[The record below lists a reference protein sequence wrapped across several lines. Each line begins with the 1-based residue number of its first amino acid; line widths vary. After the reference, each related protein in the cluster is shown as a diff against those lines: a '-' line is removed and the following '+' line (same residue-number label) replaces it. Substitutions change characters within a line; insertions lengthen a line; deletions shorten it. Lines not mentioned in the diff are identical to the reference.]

1 MTYCAK
7 SDLVQRFGQ
16 REIDDLLDRD
26 NDGDDDT
33 STLDSTIAD
42 ADALIDSYVSSKY
55 QTPLDPVPQIIKYIS
70 CDITRFMLWD
80 DNAPEEVRNRY
91 NDAIARLKDIAKSM
105 MKLPSTT
112 VVAPD
117 NPTGGVDYYTE
128 ERVFT
133 RDSLA
138 GF

>member
-1 MTYCAK
+1 
-7 SDLVQRFGQ
+7 
-16 REIDDLLDRD
+16 
-26 NDGDDDT
+26 
-33 STLDSTIAD
+33 
-42 ADALIDSYVSSKY
+42 
-55 QTPLDPVPQIIKYIS
+55 VPQIITYIS

-91 NDAIARLKDIAKSM
+91 NDAIARLKDIAKGM

-112 VVAPD
+112 VLAPD
-117 NPTGGVDYYTE
+117 NPSGGVDYYAE
-128 ERVFT
+128 ERVFS

>member
-1 MTYCAK
+1 M
-7 SDLVQRFGQ
+7 
-16 REIDDLLDRD
+16 
-26 NDGDDDT
+26 
-33 STLDSTIAD
+33 
-42 ADALIDSYVSSKY
+42 
-55 QTPLDPVPQIIKYIS
+55 S

-91 NDAIARLKDIAKSM
+91 NDAIARLKDIAKGM
-105 MKLPSTT
+105 MKLPSTIL
-112 VVAPD
+112 PSPN
-117 NPTGGVDYYTE
+117 NPTGGVDYYAE

>member
-1 MTYCAK
+1 MAYCTH
-7 SDLVQRFGQ
+7 DNLIQRFGQ
-16 REIDDLLDRD
+16 REINDLLDRD

-42 ADALIDSYVSSKY
+42 ADALIDSYVSAKY
-55 QTPLDPVPQIIKYIS
+55 EVPLSPVPQIIKYIS

-80 DNAPEEVRNRY
+80 DNAPEEVRKRY
-91 NDAIARLKDIAKSM
+91 DDAIARLKDIAKGM

-112 VVAPD
+112 VVAPN
-117 NPTGGVDYYTE
+117 NPTGGVDYYAE

>member
-1 MTYCAK
+1 MAYCTR
-7 SDLVQRFGQ
+7 DNLVQRFGL
-16 REIDDLLDRD
+16 REINDLLDRD
-26 NDGDDDT
+26 NNSVDDT
-33 STLDSTIAD
+33 QTLTQTIAD
-42 ADALIDSYVSSKY
+42 ADSLIDSYVGSKY
-55 QTPLDPVPQIIKYIS
+55 QTPLSPVPQIITYIA

-80 DNAPEEVRNRY
+80 DNAPEEVRARY
-91 NDAIARLKDIAKSM
+91 NDAIARLKDIAKGM

-117 NPTGGVDYYTE
+117 NPSGGVDYYAE

>member
-1 MTYCAK
+1 MAYCAK

-26 NDGDDDT
+26 NDGDDDA

-42 ADALIDSYVSSKY
+42 ADSLIDSYVSSKY

-91 NDAIARLKDIAKSM
+91 NDAIARLKDIAKGM
-105 MKLPSTT
+105 MKLPATALISI
-112 VVAPD
+112 A
-117 NPTGGVDYYTE
+117 NPSGGVDYYEE

>member
-1 MTYCAK
+1 MAYCAK

-16 REIDDLLDRD
+16 REMDDLLDHD

-42 ADALIDSYVSSKY
+42 ADALIDSYVSAKY
-55 QTPLDPVPQIIKYIS
+55 EVPLSPVPQIIKYIS

-80 DNAPEEVRNRY
+80 DNAPDEVRKRY
-91 NDAIARLKDIAKSM
+91 DDAIARLKDIAKGM

-112 VVAPD
+112 IVAPT
-117 NPTGGVDYYTE
+117 NPSGGVDYYAE
-128 ERVFT
+128 ERVFS
-133 RDSLA
+133 RESLA